1 MLIIWWND
9 DKSYLSYHETS
20 LGLSIDVPVLVAE
33 FLSGLDEGQHQGGS
47 PGGLLDRQ
55 EAPSSMVRTAR
66 EVRVAVI
73 LRLLEVMKN
82 LETDRV

>member
-1 MLIIWWND
+1 M
-9 DKSYLSYHETS
+9 SYLSYHETS
-20 LGLSIDVPVLVAE
+20 LDLSVDVAVLVAE
-33 FLSGLDEGQHQGGS
+33 FFSGLHEGQHQGGS
-47 PGGLLDRQ
+47 PGGLLDCQ

-82 LETDRV
+82 LETDRI